1 MKQVNFLFFNVCFLL
16 IVCQNNLEAQ
26 NELIPRKSTN
36 GKYGFIDKSESFII
50 SPKFDKAFSFKNGQ
64 AKIITN
70 GKWGLINKNGEYIVK
85 PKLSYIGW
93 SNDGYYQWN
102 KNNLSLSNNLIPPK
116 NIFYH
121 DENGFLAYLKDEHWG
136 LISTSGRLLK
146 NEWDS
151 LEYGKGGHFAVYK
164 KGKAWTWI
172 DINNKAPKDLYYDE
186 VIPLS
191 NALIASKNRSESAYK
206 LFNFEGTKQS
216 DSVYRSLE
224 SLNSEYIKVKNQRLW
239 YQLDSRAN
247 PIVENGYE
255 EIRYVKGNNTMQYLP
270 SSPWIESDADF
281 NINKNLNFEIKNE
294 LADNLFIIEEGTNYF
309 IWNCNALKKFKISA
323 DDSVVFSKPYLKI
336 YHSNSP
342 QFKLLSTTLN
352 VLSEDILDFKT
363 INESNLIRYKTKID
377 QWILWD
383 LTANSAILSN
393 IDSNYLKFSE
403 NEIKLSRNGKIGI
416 FDLFVKKWILDPVY
430 IDVIRINDTLNC
442 SLDSDSI
449 KFYGKKGFINS
460 NGQFDSVIPVNDSV
474 MALKNKSDKWTLR
487 NLNLKKIINDEF
499 QSISING
506 PFSIILKKQNGWI
519 LYNSANWE
527 RILSNSY
534 DSISPIQN
542 GYYVI
547 HKNSKLGIIDTYGN
561 FTFQLSYYYNELYFY
576 DTKRW
581 QVYRNGLSGI
591 VDQNGVLKISTQ
603 YENFDRPM
611 FNYIPFKF
619 RSKWGLLDQKERFIL
634 QPLNDSLDVLS
645 ENFVQVW
652 KNQLTGIKNLND
664 KTLIPIE
671 FQAIIPTKFGS
682 FIVKKSGKYGFYD
695 ENAQQIRPV
704 SYDEIKQLDVDLI
717 ALKKNDY
724 WQLIN
729 LKGELVIDKKFT
741 AIYKGND
748 RLFYKEKKAWIMK
761 SLD

>member
-1 MKQVNFLFFNVCFLL
+1 MVVG
-16 IVCQNNLEAQ
+16 QNILEAQ
-26 NELIPRKSTN
+26 NELIPRKSSN

-50 SPKFDKAFSFKNGQ
+50 SPKFDKAFSFKVGK

-70 GKWGLINKNGEYIVK
+70 GKWGLINIDGEYIVK
-85 PKLSYIGW
+85 PKLNYIGW

-116 NIFYH
+116 KIFYH
-121 DENGFLAYLKDEHWG
+121 DENGLLAYLKDKHWG
-136 LISTSGRLLK
+136 LISASGRLFK

-151 LEYGKGGHFAVYK
+151 LEYGQGGHFAVYRNDK
-164 KGKAWTWI
+164 NWTWI
-172 DINNKAPKDLYYDE
+172 DINNKAPKEQYYDE

-191 NALIASKNRSESAYK
+191 NALIAAKNSSERAYK
-206 LFNFEGTKQS
+206 LFNYEGTIQS
-216 DSVYRSLE
+216 DSVYRIVE
-224 SLNSEYIKVKNQRLW
+224 SLNSEYIKVKNQMLW

-247 PIVENGYE
+247 PIDENGYE
-255 EIRYVKGNNTMQYLP
+255 EIRYVIGNNTMQYLP

-281 NINKNLNFEIKNE
+281 KTNKNLNFEIKNE
-294 LADNLFIIEEGTNYF
+294 LADDLFIIEEGPNYF
-309 IWNCNALKKFKISA
+309 IWNCKSLKKFNIS
-323 DDSVVFSKPYLKI
+323 DGDSIVFSKPYVKI
-336 YHSNSP
+336 YHSKAP
-342 QFKLLSTTLN
+342 QFQLLSKTLN
-352 VLSEDILDFKT
+352 ILSDDILDYKT
-363 INESNLIRYKTKID
+363 INESNLILYKTKNEK
-377 QWILWD
+377 WTLRD
-383 LTANSAILSN
+383 LSANSAIVSN
-393 IDSNYLKFSE
+393 IDSSFFKFSE
-403 NEIKLSRNGKIGI
+403 NEIKLCRSGKYGT
-416 FDLFVKKWILDPVY
+416 FDLVNKKWILDPVY
-430 IDVIRINDTLNC
+430 KNVIKINDTLNC

-449 KFYGKKGFINS
+449 KFFGKTGFLNS
-460 NGQFDSVIPVNDSV
+460 MGQIDSVISVNDSV
-474 MALKNKSDKWTLR
+474 IALKNKSNKWTLH
-487 NLNLKKIINDEF
+487 NLKLNKIINEEF
-499 QSISING
+499 QDISING
-506 PFSIILKKQNGWI
+506 PFSIILKKQSAWV
-519 LYNSANWE
+519 LYNSDNWKK
-527 RILSNSY
+527 ILLNSY
-534 DSISPIQN
+534 DSISSFQN
-542 GYYVI
+542 GYFVI
-547 HKNSKLGIIDTYGN
+547 KKNSKLGIIDTNGN
-561 FTFQLSYYYNELYFY
+561 FTFQLSDYYNDLYSY

-591 VDQNGVLKISTQ
+591 VDHNGVLKISTQ
-603 YENFDRPM
+603 FENFDSQV

-634 QPLNDSLDVLS
+634 QPLNDSLEVLS

-682 FIVKKSGKYGFYD
+682 FIVKKSDKYGYYD

-729 LKGELVIDKKFT
+729 SKGELVIDKKFA
-741 AIYKGND
+741 AIYKCND